1 MFALNGT
8 LSSSVLSF
16 LDLNIRLCR
25 LLEHAAN
32 YFDLSTFT
40 DGETK
45 RALQRVV
52 NKRAGK
58 VEKFE
63 PVGKVGRVEK
73 VGQVGKVGKRGDIA
87 NGDTRETKKRKKN

>member
-1 MFALNGT
+1 MFVLNGALN
-8 LSSSVLSF
+8 SSALSF

-40 DGETK
+40 DVETK

-52 NKRAGK
+52 N
-58 VEKFE
+58 EKSARRE
-63 PVGKVGRVEK
+63 RMKKLKELIAPTLAPVPSERSGS
-73 VGQVGKVGKRGDIA
+73 
-87 NGDTRETKKRKKN
+87 T

>member
-8 LSSSVLSF
+8 LNSF
-16 LDLNIRLCR
+16 ALRLFDLKTCLCR

-52 NKRAGK
+52 NKRS
-58 VEKFE
+58 
-63 PVGKVGRVEK
+63 
-73 VGQVGKVGKRGDIA
+73 GKREMQRVVNNKSGK
-87 NGDTRETKKRKKN
+87 REKRRRKKN

>member
-8 LSSSVLSF
+8 LNSSALSF
-16 LDLNIRLCR
+16 SDLKVCLCR

-52 NKRAGK
+52 NKK
-58 VEKFE
+58 S
-63 PVGKVGRVEK
+63 
-73 VGQVGKVGKRGDIA
+73 GKREK
-87 NGDTRETKKRKKN
+87 RRRKKN